1 MPWRPLELLLRRSEG
16 LGGIPGMTVLVKD
29 RNYHFGKSWFT
40 ILFFDLIRTWVA
52 RGDAGRACDMS
63 TTTALA

>member
-1 MPWRPLELLLRRSEG
+1 
-16 LGGIPGMTVLVKD
+16 MTVLVND

-40 ILFFDLIRTWVA
+40 ILFFDLIRIWVA
-52 RGDAGRACDMS
+52 RGNAGRACDMS